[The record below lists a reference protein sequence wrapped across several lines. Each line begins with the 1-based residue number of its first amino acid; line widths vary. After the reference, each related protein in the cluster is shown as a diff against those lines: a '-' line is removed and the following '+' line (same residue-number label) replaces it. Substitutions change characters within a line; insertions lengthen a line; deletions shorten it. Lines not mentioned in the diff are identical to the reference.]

1 MPPTEIFLRP
11 PYFNRS
17 RDRIE
22 RAAVSEEEVIG
33 FIREHIGSVYTLEL
47 LLLVKRD
54 RHKSWTIGDLV
65 RELRSSDTAVAEA
78 LGRMNLA
85 GLVSQNP
92 EGRYVFAPIS
102 VRHEQLAAE
111 IEKAYNS
118 TPMSVVKAIIA
129 LPEEKLRAFSAAF
142 KLKE

>member
-1 MPPTEIFLRP
+1 M
-11 PYFNRS
+11 
-17 RDRIE
+17 
-22 RAAVSEEEVIG
+22 SEEEVIG